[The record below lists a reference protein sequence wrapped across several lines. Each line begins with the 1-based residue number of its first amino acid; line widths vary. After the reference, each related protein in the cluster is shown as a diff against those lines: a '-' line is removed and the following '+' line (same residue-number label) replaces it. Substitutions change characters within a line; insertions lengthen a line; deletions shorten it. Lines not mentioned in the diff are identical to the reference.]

1 MTPWR
6 RLRDGVREG
15 WRWLGELDP
24 RILVEFLITLI
35 LVVGEW
41 RYGILGGYDRLA
53 AALGSALVAEA
64 ALSRIV
70 HGEGR
75 SLLSAYITGVSVA
88 ILVKPQSH
96 LLWPFLLGGFL
107 SIASKYVLRVRG
119 RHLWNPSNFGIGVL
133 LLLASGNVAILSE
146 QWGNALGTNAVIW
159 AFGLAI
165 VARVGMLHVTATYVA
180 AFLALAAV
188 RSAATG
194 TPFAAEAAPL
204 TGPMYQLFVFFML
217 TDPRT
222 TVSTRRGRIA
232 VAALIAGVEA
242 LIRTAGDLGV
252 PYLGPLYYSPPILAL
267 WLVGPAAMAVDR
279 MRHEPAPGAAP
290 AEAAVER

>member
-1 MTPWR
+1 M
-6 RLRDGVREG
+6 
-15 WRWLGELDP
+15 
-24 RILVEFLITLI
+24 EFLITLI

-53 AALGSALVAEA
+53 AALGSALLAELA
-64 ALSRIV
+64 FSWIV

-75 SLLSAYITGVSVA
+75 GLLSAYITGISVA
-88 ILVKPQSH
+88 ILVKPQAH
-96 LLWPFLLGGFL
+96 LLWPFLLGGAL
-107 SIASKYVLRVRG
+107 SIGSKYVLRLRG

-165 VARVGMLHVTATYVA
+165 VARVGMLHVTATYVV

-222 TVSTRRGRIA
+222 TVSTRRGRIV
-232 VAALIAGVEA
+232 VAASIAVVEA

-267 WLVGPAAMAVDR
+267 FLVGPAAMALDR
-279 MRHEPAPGAAP
+279 RRATDTPGDRAGSGAPSGAPSA
-290 AEAAVER
+290 